1 MIAEYLMKGI
11 DSLFNDKLTKGFASN
26 KSNGGVLSREPLN
39 LAKDS
44 IRRNLHKVVRFTPMK

>member
-1 MIAEYLMKGI
+1 MKGI